1 MSPQPPRF
9 ADVVFPA
16 SVETALTYRLP
27 EAWRAVA
34 QPGQRVLA
42 PLGRRVV
49 GGYLVGLRQDS
60 PVAEPKELREIL
72 DAEPL
77 LDRHLLELTRWVAE
91 YYLCPWGDVIR
102 TALPPGIDAMTR
114 QVARL
119 TSAGTAALASGAL
132 LGPDEAPILAAV
144 AERGAAALT
153 GLQRRFP
160 RARALAQVLARRGLL
175 ELSAQVRPPR
185 VRPLTVEHVS
195 LAPGVEVAAAP
206 IAAKAGKQRAILEA
220 LAAAGRPLPRGQA
233 AQGSPGAL
241 AVLRRRGLVRVD
253 AVEVSR
259 DPFALPDGDAAPA
272 AAQEAPLGLTA
283 AQAEAVAAAQEP
295 LRAGRFEV
303 ILLYGVTGSG
313 KTEVYLQTIETV
325 LARGRQA
332 LVLVPEIALTPL
344 TVRRFLARFGRR
356 VAVLHS
362 GLTGGERFDAWR
374 RVRRGEA
381 DIVVGARSAVVA
393 PLPRLGLVVVDEEH
407 DPSYKQ
413 DESPRY
419 HGRDAAVLR
428 AKLLSIP
435 VILGSATPSLES
447 WERAEAGRYRLVTL
461 PQRIEARPL
470 PRVEIVDLR
479 RTEGD
484 ERLLSP
490 RLCEAIEACLA
501 RGEQALL
508 FLNRRGFST
517 LLLCEECGAS
527 LGCPH
532 CSVSLTFH
540 AARRRLRCHTC
551 DFERRPP
558 EQCPQCQGARLRY
571 LGVGTQQLEAAV
583 KARFP
588 RARVARMDRDTAG
601 GWRGAERVLGAL
613 ERGELD
619 ILVGTQMIGKGHDV
633 PNVTLVGVVSADL
646 ALNLP
651 DFRAGERAFALFT
664 QVAGRAGR
672 GDRAGLAVIQT
683 YNPEHY
689 ILRAVQDQDF
699 AALWAAEREL
709 RRAQELPPFARAVLA
724 MVSSPEAQA
733 AEQGALDLGRL
744 LRAARV
750 PGMAVH
756 GPAPS
761 PLYRVR
767 GRYRWHVLVTGRNV
781 GALHRGVAQAG
792 RQLRTSPA
800 GRAIRLDLDI
810 DPASVC

>member
-1 MSPQPPRF
+1 
-9 ADVVFPA
+9 VVFPA
-16 SVETALTYRLP
+16 AVETTLTYRLP
-27 EAWRAVA
+27 EPWPAMAC
-34 QPGQRVLA
+34 PGQRVLA

-60 PVAEPKELREIL
+60 PVAEPRDLCEIL

-77 LDRHLLELTRWVAE
+77 LDRHLLELTRWVAD
-91 YYLCPWGDVIR
+91 YYLCAWGDVIR
-102 TALPPGIDAMTR
+102 TALPPGIDVMTR
-114 QVARL
+114 QVLRL
-119 TSAGTAALASGAL
+119 TSAGSAALESGAL
-132 LGPDEAPILAAV
+132 LRPDEAAILAAI
-144 AERGAAALT
+144 AERGGATLA

-160 RARALAQVLARRGLL
+160 RPRALAHVLARRGLVDL
-175 ELSAQVRPPR
+175 AAEVRPPR

-195 LAPGVEVAAAP
+195 LPPGLDVAAVSLSGR
-206 IAAKAGKQRAILEA
+206 AKKQRAILEA
-220 LAAAGRPLPRGQA
+220 LAAAARPLPRSQA
-233 AQGSPGAL
+233 AQGSPEAL
-241 AVLRRRGLVRVD
+241 AALVRRGLVRVD

-259 DPFALPDGDAAPA
+259 DPFALSHGSAASGADMDP
-272 AAQEAPLGLTA
+272 PRPLTA
-283 AQAEAVAAAQEP
+283 AQAEAVTAAREALE
-295 LRAGRFEV
+295 AGRFQPL
-303 ILLYGVTGSG
+303 LLYGVTGSG
-313 KTEVYLQTIETV
+313 KTEVYLQTIATV

-344 TVRRFLARFGRR
+344 TVRRFLARFGSR

-362 GLTGGERFDAWR
+362 GLTGGERYDAWR
-374 RVRRGEA
+374 RVRRGDA
-381 DIVVGARSAVVA
+381 DIVVGARSAVFA

-413 DESPRY
+413 EEAPRY

-428 AKLLSIP
+428 AKLLGIP

-447 WERAEAGRYRLVTL
+447 WERAQAGRYRLVAL

-470 PRVEIVDLR
+470 PRVEVVDLR
-479 RTEGD
+479 RTQGGD
-484 ERLLSP
+484 RLLTP
-490 RLCEAIEACLA
+490 RLCEAIEACLV
-501 RGEQALL
+501 RGEQVLL

-517 LLLCEECGAS
+517 LLLCEECGATV
-527 LGCPH
+527 GCPH

-540 AARRRLRCHTC
+540 AARRRLCCHTC
-551 DFERRPP
+551 NFERRPP
-558 EQCPQCQGARLRY
+558 EQCPQCRGARLRY

-583 KARFP
+583 TARFP

-601 GWRGAERVLGAL
+601 GWRAAERVLTAL
-613 ERGELD
+613 EQGEID

-672 GDRAGLAVIQT
+672 GDRAGLAIIQT

-689 ILRAVQDQDF
+689 ILRAVRGQDY
-699 AALWAAEREL
+699 AALWEAEREL
-709 RRAQELPPFARAVLA
+709 RRAQDLPPFARAVLA
-724 MVSSPEAQA
+724 LVSSPDAQA
-733 AEQGALDLGRL
+733 AEQGAIELGRL

-750 PGMAVH
+750 PGATVH
-756 GPAPS
+756 GPAPA

-767 GRYRWHVLVTGRNV
+767 SRYRWHLLVTGRNV

-792 RQLRTSPA
+792 RQLRASPA
-800 GRAIRLDLDI
+800 GRGMRLDLDI